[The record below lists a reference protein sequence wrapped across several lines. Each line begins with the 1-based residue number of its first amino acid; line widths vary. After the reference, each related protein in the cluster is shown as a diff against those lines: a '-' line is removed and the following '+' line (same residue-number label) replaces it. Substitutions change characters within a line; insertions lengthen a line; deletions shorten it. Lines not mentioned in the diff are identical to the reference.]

1 MNEITLGQ
9 LAPTKTEIDQLTDQ
23 IKAQLDEGLIAPEI
37 VAVKIAAIENFAKAL
52 RVKAE
57 EYVIDFLSKCPKGSY
72 ETLGAKLALKD
83 SQTYDYGAY
92 SERWAELEAQ
102 IQVLKAEQK
111 EIEETAKKYER
122 GAIPLKYYKQT
133 YSLTLNK

>member
-9 LAPTKTEIDQLTDQ
+9 LAPTKTEIEKLTDS
-23 IKAQLDEGLIAPEI
+23 IKEELEQGLMAPDL
-37 VAVKIAAIENFAKAL
+37 VAIKIAAIENFAKSL

-72 ETLGAKLALKD
+72 ETLGAKLSLKD

-122 GAIPLKYYKQT
+122 GAIPLKSYKQT

>member
-23 IKAQLDEGLIAPEI
+23 IKAQLDEGVIAPEL

-52 RVKAE
+52 RIKAE

-92 SERWAELEAQ
+92 SDRWAELQAQ
-102 IQVLKAEQK
+102 IDVLKAEQK
-111 EIEETAKKYER
+111 EIEDNAKKYER
-122 GAIPLKYYKQT
+122 GAIPLKSYKQT

>member
-9 LAPTKTEIDQLTDQ
+9 LAPTKSEIDKLTDY
-23 IKAQLDEGLIAPEI
+23 IKEQLDEGTIAPEI
-37 VAVKIAAIENFAKAL
+37 VAVKVAAIENFAKAL

-92 SERWAELEAQ
+92 SDRWAELQAQ
-102 IQVLKAEQK
+102 IDILKAEQK

-122 GAIPLKYYKQT
+122 GAIPLKSYKQT

>member
-23 IKAQLDEGLIAPEI
+23 IKAQLDEGVIAPEI

-57 EYVIDFLSKCPKGSY
+57 EYVIDFLSKCPKGAY

-92 SERWAELEAQ
+92 SDRWAELQAQ
-102 IQVLKAEQK
+102 IDVLKAEQK
-111 EIEETAKKYER
+111 EIEDNAKKYER
-122 GAIPLKYYKQT
+122 GAIPLKSYKQT